1 MRYSAQ
7 IAAIHRLER
16 HLLTHCA
23 NTCRWGSGS
32 PPSGQKRRHGCRRC
46 KCAIMRRRW
55 GG

>member
-16 HLLTHCA
+16 HLLSA
-23 NTCRWGSGS
+23 NTCRRGSGS
-32 PPSGQKRRHGCRRC
+32 PPSGHKRRHGCRRG